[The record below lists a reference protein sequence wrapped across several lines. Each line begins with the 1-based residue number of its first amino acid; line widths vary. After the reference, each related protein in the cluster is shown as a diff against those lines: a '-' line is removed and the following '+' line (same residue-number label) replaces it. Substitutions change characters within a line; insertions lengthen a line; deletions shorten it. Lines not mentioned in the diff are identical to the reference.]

1 MGSQGEKRAYGF
13 GVRRTNIRNR
23 ADTRRRKLINAVLYV
38 VDSGCKW
45 RQLPHDFPPY
55 TTVSNF
61 YYKAVREGLW
71 EKILKVTVIKTRTE
85 AGKSSEPS
93 YALIDSQSVK
103 TVYSSD
109 KRGYD
114 GEKTKG
120 RKRHIVT
127 DIMGN
132 LLAVH
137 VHAANIH
144 DTKGGVYTFEKA
156 LYHYLSIES
165 GCANEGYR
173 GTFKNT
179 FEIFHNIRID
189 ISKQIKPVFEV
200 MPKRWRVERTF
211 SWLGHSRR
219 LSKDYEIQAVDA
231 EAMIII
237 SHFHILLKRF

>member
-1 MGSQGEKRAYGF
+1 M
-13 GVRRTNIRNR
+13 
-23 ADTRRRKLINAVLYV
+23 
-38 VDSGCKW
+38 
-45 RQLPHDFPPY
+45 PHDFPPY

-103 TVYSSD
+103 PVYSSD

-144 DTKGGVYTFEKA
+144 DTKGEVYTFEKA
-156 LYHYLSIES
+156 LYHYPSIEA
-165 GCANEGYR
+165 GCADEGYR

-200 MPKRWRVERTF
+200 MLKRWRVERTF

-219 LSKDYEIQAVDA
+219 LSKDYEIQTVYA

-237 SHFHILLKRF
+237 ISHFHTLLKRF